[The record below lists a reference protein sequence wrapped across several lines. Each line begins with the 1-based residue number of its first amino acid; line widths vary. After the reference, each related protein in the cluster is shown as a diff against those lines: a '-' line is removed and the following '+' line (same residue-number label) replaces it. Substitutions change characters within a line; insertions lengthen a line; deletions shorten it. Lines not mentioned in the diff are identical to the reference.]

1 MKQVKIA
8 IGVLVTALLLSAP
21 LTALANDKEEIAML
35 DKATISLTEAIALAE
50 EHVGGRAFAA
60 EIDDDSFAPRFEVT
74 VTKDGKVFDVQV
86 DGEKGEVLGSREDLD

>member
-8 IGVLVTALLLSAP
+8 FGVLAAVLLLTAP
-21 LTALANDKEEIAML
+21 LTALANDEEEIAML
-35 DKATISLTEAIALAE
+35 DKSTISLTEAITLAE

-60 EIDDDSFAPRFEVT
+60 EVDDDSFSPRFEVT

-86 DGEKGEVLGSREDLD
+86 DGEKGEVLDSREDLD